1 MDSGT
6 DTVRRR
12 HRPHGNSQSGV
23 SCDLSQRRSSVLPA
37 CDEDSVV
44 DAVAEDAARSPD
56 PSPGRQRPRPAQI
69 ETEFTHNRNL
79 STRSVTPSIMSI
91 RNKPPPI
98 DTLVNV
104 PEFEWAHALKPNP
117 KRSAF
122 KFGLALLCFA
132 LAAWILSLD
141 VGLSTRLMLR
151 FWPNVYKQDT
161 SILAADSDAIE
172 VRIAQ
177 YTLINH
183 VAGLSSFIQID

>member
-1 MDSGT
+1 MEPGS
-6 DTVRRR
+6 DTIRRR
-12 HRPHGNSQSGV
+12 HKPHSSSQRGV
-23 SCDLSQRRSSVLPA
+23 SCDLSQRKSSVLPA

-44 DAVAEDAARSPD
+44 DAAAEAAVCSPD
-56 PSPGRQRPRPAQI
+56 ASLGRQRPRPAQI
-69 ETEFTHNRNL
+69 ETKFTHSRNL

-104 PEFEWAHALKPNP
+104 PDFEWAHALKPNP

-151 FWPNVYKQDT
+151 FYPNVYKQDT
-161 SILAADSDAIE
+161 SIMATDTEAIE
-172 VRIAQ
+172 VSFAHFR
-177 YTLINH
+177 
-183 VAGLSSFIQID
+183 LSSALCSQTQA